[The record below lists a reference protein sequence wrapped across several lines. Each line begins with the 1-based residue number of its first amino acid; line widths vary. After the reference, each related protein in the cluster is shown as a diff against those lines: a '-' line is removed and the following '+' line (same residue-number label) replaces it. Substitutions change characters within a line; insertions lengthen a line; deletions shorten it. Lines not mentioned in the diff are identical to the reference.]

1 MLELNFQWVNPIINK
16 NDFME
21 DWLINCALDACALS
35 HNNPQCPAFGPEF
48 GFARYVAK
56 DIALAGYTSQ
66 DITDFPTHDPTA
78 QPTNSPTDVPTQDPT
93 AHMMLKK
100 SRKMKQKMISKK
112 P

>member
-66 DITDFPTHDPTA
+66 DITDST
-78 QPTNSPTDVPTQDPT
+78 TQDPT
-93 AHMMLKK
+93 ARPSNNPTREPTATPTNTQTKEPTRSMILKK
-100 SRKMKQKMISKK
+100 STKM
-112 P
+112 